1 MIVIHGLIKV
11 NPENRAAFLKHA
23 GRVVEQS

>member
-1 MIVIHGLIKV
+1 MIVIHGLIKI
-11 NPENRAAFLKHA
+11 NPENRAAFLKHV